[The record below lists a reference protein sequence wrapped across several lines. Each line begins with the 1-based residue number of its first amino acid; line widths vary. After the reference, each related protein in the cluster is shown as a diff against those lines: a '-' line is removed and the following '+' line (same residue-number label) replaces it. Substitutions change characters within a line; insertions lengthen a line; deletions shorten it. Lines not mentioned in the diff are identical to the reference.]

1 MSLAKIT
8 LYGMFKY
15 MQDHNDDLFDNLD
28 LPTGMDAGKLVGR
41 ILYKGAEFGMI
52 YGDPYFVQNMVGIWS
67 DTYYHTFER
76 WVKALDIDYDPL
88 RNYDRTEEWQDAATD
103 SRSGSQS
110 KSSTQARN
118 GETSRTG
125 TDSSTDSDVRAKNT
139 ESNETGNTGTDT
151 SVRSATNGAEKSTTD
166 NSVSAYD
173 SSVYQPADRSTVSGS
188 KADTASTDTSTS
200 GSSSVKTKADEA
212 ERTEHSRSGSSTGT
226 DRTAEALRAEETGTS
241 EESCDRKSAH
251 TGHLYGNIGV
261 MTSQQMLKEEW
272 EVAKLNIYDE
282 AADLFLQEFCIYV
295 Y

>member
-8 LYGMFKY
+8 LYGMYKY

-52 YGDPYFVQNMVGIWS
+52 YGDPYFVQSLVGIWS

-103 SRSGSQS
+103 SRTGSQS
-110 KSSTQARN
+110 RSSTQARS

-125 TDSSTDSDVRAKNT
+125 TDSSTDSDVRSRNT
-139 ESNETGNTGTDT
+139 ETGETGTTGTDT
-151 SVRSATNGAEKSTTD
+151 SVRSATNGDEQSTTT
-166 NSVSAYD
+166 NTVSAYD
-173 SSVYQPADRSTVSGS
+173 SSSYQPADRAEVSGS
-188 KADTASTDTSTS
+188 KQDVASTDTNTS
-200 GSSSVKTKADEA
+200 GSSTVKTTTDDA
-212 ERTEHSRSGSSTGT
+212 ERTEHCSSGSSTGT
-226 DRTAEALRAEETGTS
+226 DKSTEAVRSEEAGMS
-241 EESCDRKSAH
+241 EESGDRKSAH

-261 MTSQQMLKEEW
+261 TTSQQMLKEEW

-282 AADLFLQEFCIYV
+282 AADLFLQEFCIYI